1 MRYDPTGYWSWQRQA
16 AVGTAI
22 ILIGF
27 AILLAPPTG
36 GASLGAL
43 TLSASTIAAAGGS
56 MVIVGTII
64 TGDAVAQ
71 ATINNAKPSR
81 KSGKERSTQHP
92 SWVSQNDVDLSKS
105 AQENATDLLNKKFG
119 KGNWG
124 KGPTSDFNQIVKW
137 INRCLKVLTLII
149 SKMELED

>member
-92 SWVSQNDVDLSKS
+92 SWVSQNNVNSRSK
-105 AQENATDLLNKKFG
+105 NTNITRRLYKK
-119 KGNWG
+119 K
-124 KGPTSDFNQIVKW
+124 
-137 INRCLKVLTLII
+137 
-149 SKMELED
+149 SKYL